1 MNSLYQEMMG
11 NQVQNTQSGNMQSLR
26 QMANA
31 VRNSRN
37 PQMMLMQLAQSNP
50 QMKQAIEY
58 IGQNGGNAKEAFYA
72 LAKQKANM
80 AEMTK
85 AGYRV

>member
-11 NQVQNTQSGNMQSLR
+11 NQAQNPQNDNVQSLR

-72 LAKQKANM
+72 LAKQKGVNPDTILNM
-80 AEMTK
+80 F
-85 AGYRV
+85 R

>member
-11 NQVQNTQSGNMQSLR
+11 NQAQSAQSGNMQSLR
-26 QMANA
+26 QMADV

-72 LAKQKANM
+72 LAKQKGVNPDTILNM
-80 AEMTK
+80 F
-85 AGYRV
+85 R

>member
-1 MNSLYQEMMG
+1 MNSLYQEMIG
-11 NQVQNTQSGNMQSLR
+11 NQAQNPQNDNVQSLR

-72 LAKQKANM
+72 LAKQKGVNPDTILNM
-80 AEMTK
+80 F
-85 AGYRV
+85 R

>member
-11 NQVQNTQSGNMQSLR
+11 NQAQNTQSGNMQSLR
-26 QMANA
+26 QMANV

-37 PQMMLMQLAQSNP
+37 PQMMLMELAQSNP

-72 LAKQKANM
+72 LAKQKGVNPDTILNM
-80 AEMTK
+80 F
-85 AGYRV
+85 R

>member
-11 NQVQNTQSGNMQSLR
+11 NQAQNPQNDNVQSLR

-58 IGQNGGNAKEAFYA
+58 IGRNGGNAKEAFYA
-72 LAKQKANM
+72 LAKQKGVNPDTILNM
-80 AEMTK
+80 F
-85 AGYRV
+85 R

>member
-11 NQVQNTQSGNMQSLR
+11 NQAQNAQSGNMQSLR
-26 QMANA
+26 QMANV

-72 LAKQKANM
+72 LAKQKGVNPDTILNM
-80 AEMTK
+80 F
-85 AGYRV
+85 R

>member
-11 NQVQNTQSGNMQSLR
+11 NQAQNPQNDNVQSLR
-26 QMANA
+26 QIANA
-31 VRNSRN
+31 VRNSQN

-72 LAKQKANM
+72 LAKQKGVNPDTILNM
-80 AEMTK
+80 F
-85 AGYRV
+85 R

>member
-11 NQVQNTQSGNMQSLR
+11 NQAQNAQSGNMQSLR
-26 QMANA
+26 QMADV

-37 PQMMLMQLAQSNP
+37 PQMMLMQLAQNNP

-72 LAKQKANM
+72 LAKQKGVNPDTILNM
-80 AEMTK
+80 F
-85 AGYRV
+85 R

>member
-11 NQVQNTQSGNMQSLR
+11 NQAQNPQNDNVQSLR

-72 LAKQKANM
+72 LAKQKGVNPDMILNM
-80 AEMTK
+80 F
-85 AGYRV
+85 R

>member
-1 MNSLYQEMMG
+1 M
-11 NQVQNTQSGNMQSLR
+11 QNPQNDNVQSLR

-37 PQMMLMQLAQSNP
+37 PQMVLMQLAQSNP

-72 LAKQKANM
+72 MAKQKGVNPDTILNM
-80 AEMTK
+80 F
-85 AGYRV
+85 R

>member
-11 NQVQNTQSGNMQSLR
+11 NQAQNPQNDNVQSLR

-72 LAKQKANM
+72 LAKQKGVNPD
-80 AEMTK
+80 TILNIF
-85 AGYRV
+85 R

>member
-1 MNSLYQEMMG
+1 MNSLYQEMIG
-11 NQVQNTQSGNMQSLR
+11 NQAQNPQNDNVQSLR

-31 VRNSRN
+31 VRNSQN

-72 LAKQKANM
+72 LAKQKGVNPDTILNM
-80 AEMTK
+80 F
-85 AGYRV
+85 R

>member
-1 MNSLYQEMMG
+1 MNNLYQEMMG
-11 NQVQNTQSGNMQSLR
+11 NQAQNAQSGNMQSLR
-26 QMANA
+26 QMANV

-72 LAKQKANM
+72 LAKQKGVNPDTILNM
-80 AEMTK
+80 F
-85 AGYRV
+85 R

>member
-11 NQVQNTQSGNMQSLR
+11 NQAQNPQNDNVQSLR
-26 QMANA
+26 QIANA

-72 LAKQKANM
+72 LAKQKGVNPDTILNM
-80 AEMTK
+80 F
-85 AGYRV
+85 R

>member
-1 MNSLYQEMMG
+1 MNTLYQEMMG
-11 NQVQNTQSGNMQSLR
+11 NQAQNPQNDNVQSLR

-58 IGQNGGNAKEAFYA
+58 IGQNGGDAKEAFYA
-72 LAKQKANM
+72 LAKQKGVNPDTILNM
-80 AEMTK
+80 F
-85 AGYRV
+85 R

>member
-11 NQVQNTQSGNMQSLR
+11 NQAQNPQNDNVQSLR

-37 PQMMLMQLAQSNP
+37 PQMMLVQLAQSNP

-72 LAKQKANM
+72 LAKQKGVNPDTILNM
-80 AEMTK
+80 F
-85 AGYRV
+85 R

>member
-1 MNSLYQEMMG
+1 MNNLYQEMMG
-11 NQVQNTQSGNMQSLR
+11 NQAQNAQSGNMQSLR
-26 QMANA
+26 QMANV

-58 IGQNGGNAKEAFYA
+58 IGQNGGDAKEAFYA
-72 LAKQKANM
+72 LAKQKGVNPDTILNM
-80 AEMTK
+80 F
-85 AGYRV
+85 R

>member
-1 MNSLYQEMMG
+1 MMG
-11 NQVQNTQSGNMQSLR
+11 NQAQNPQNDNVQSLR

-72 LAKQKANM
+72 LAKQKGVNPDTILNM
-80 AEMTK
+80 F
-85 AGYRV
+85 R

>member
-72 LAKQKANM
+72 LAKQKGVNPDTILNM
-80 AEMTK
+80 F
-85 AGYRV
+85 R

>member
-11 NQVQNTQSGNMQSLR
+11 NQAQNAQSGNMQSLR

-72 LAKQKANM
+72 LAKQKGVNPDTILNM
-80 AEMTK
+80 F
-85 AGYRV
+85 R

>member
-1 MNSLYQEMMG
+1 MNSLYREMMG
-11 NQVQNTQSGNMQSLR
+11 NQAQNAQSGNMQSLR
-26 QMANA
+26 QMANV

-37 PQMMLMQLAQSNP
+37 PQMMLMELAQSNP

-72 LAKQKANM
+72 LAKQKGVNPDTILNM
-80 AEMTK
+80 F
-85 AGYRV
+85 R

>member
-11 NQVQNTQSGNMQSLR
+11 NQAQNPQNDNVQSLR

-31 VRNSRN
+31 VRNSQN

-72 LAKQKANM
+72 LAKQKGVNPDTILNM
-80 AEMTK
+80 F
-85 AGYRV
+85 R

>member
-11 NQVQNTQSGNMQSLR
+11 NQAQNTQSGNMQSLR
-26 QMANA
+26 QMANV
-31 VRNSRN
+31 VRNSSN

-72 LAKQKANM
+72 LAKQKGVNPDTILNM
-80 AEMTK
+80 F
-85 AGYRV
+85 R

>member
-11 NQVQNTQSGNMQSLR
+11 NQVQNPQNDNVQSLR

-72 LAKQKANM
+72 LAKQKGVNPDTILNM
-80 AEMTK
+80 F
-85 AGYRV
+85 R

>member
-11 NQVQNTQSGNMQSLR
+11 NQAQNVQSGNMQSLR
-26 QMANA
+26 QMADV

-72 LAKQKANM
+72 LAKQKGVNPDTILNM
-80 AEMTK
+80 F
-85 AGYRV
+85 R

>member
-11 NQVQNTQSGNMQSLR
+11 NQAQNAQSGNMQSLR
-26 QMANA
+26 QMANV

-72 LAKQKANM
+72 LAKQKGVNPDTVLNM
-80 AEMTK
+80 F
-85 AGYRV
+85 R

>member
-11 NQVQNTQSGNMQSLR
+11 NQAQNPQNDNAQSLR

-31 VRNSRN
+31 VKNSRN

-72 LAKQKANM
+72 LAKQKGVNPDTILNM
-80 AEMTK
+80 F
-85 AGYRV
+85 R

>member
-11 NQVQNTQSGNMQSLR
+11 NQAQNPQNDNVQSLR

-31 VRNSRN
+31 VKNSRN

-72 LAKQKANM
+72 LAKQKGVNPDTILNM
-80 AEMTK
+80 F
-85 AGYRV
+85 R

>member
-11 NQVQNTQSGNMQSLR
+11 NQVQNPQNDNVQSLR

-37 PQMMLMQLAQSNP
+37 PQMVLMQLAQSNP

-72 LAKQKANM
+72 MAKQKGVNPDTILNM
-80 AEMTK
+80 F
-85 AGYRV
+85 R

>member
-11 NQVQNTQSGNMQSLR
+11 SQAQNAQSGNMQSLR

-37 PQMMLMQLAQSNP
+37 PQMMLMELAQSNP

-72 LAKQKANM
+72 LAKQKGVNPDTILNM
-80 AEMTK
+80 F
-85 AGYRV
+85 R

>member
-11 NQVQNTQSGNMQSLR
+11 NQAQNPQNDNVQSLR

-72 LAKQKANM
+72 MAKQKGVNPDTILNM
-80 AEMTK
+80 F
-85 AGYRV
+85 R

>member
-11 NQVQNTQSGNMQSLR
+11 NQAQNAQSGNMQSLR
-26 QMANA
+26 QMANV

-37 PQMMLMQLAQSNP
+37 PQMMLMELAQSNP

-72 LAKQKANM
+72 LAKQKGVNPDTILNM
-80 AEMTK
+80 F
-85 AGYRV
+85 R

>member
-11 NQVQNTQSGNMQSLR
+11 NQAQNAQSGNMQSLR
-26 QMANA
+26 QIANA

-72 LAKQKANM
+72 LAKQKGVNPDTILNM
-80 AEMTK
+80 F
-85 AGYRV
+85 R

>member
-11 NQVQNTQSGNMQSLR
+11 NQAQNPQNDNVQSLR

-31 VRNSRN
+31 VKNSRN

-58 IGQNGGNAKEAFYA
+58 IGQNGGYAKEAFYA
-72 LAKQKANM
+72 LAKQKGVNPDTILNM
-80 AEMTK
+80 F
-85 AGYRV
+85 R

>member
-11 NQVQNTQSGNMQSLR
+11 NQAQNAQSGNMQSLR
-26 QMANA
+26 QMADV

-72 LAKQKANM
+72 LAKQKGVNPDTILNM
-80 AEMTK
+80 F
-85 AGYRV
+85 R

>member
-11 NQVQNTQSGNMQSLR
+11 NQAQNAQSGNMQSLR
-26 QMANA
+26 QMANV

-37 PQMMLMQLAQSNP
+37 PQMMLMQFAQSNP

-58 IGQNGGNAKEAFYA
+58 IGQNGGNAKEAFYV
-72 LAKQKANM
+72 LAKQKGVNPDTVLNM
-80 AEMTK
+80 F
-85 AGYRV
+85 R

>member
-11 NQVQNTQSGNMQSLR
+11 NQAQNPQNDNVQSLR

-37 PQMMLMQLAQSNP
+37 PQMMLMELAQSNP

-72 LAKQKANM
+72 LAKQKGVNPDTILNM
-80 AEMTK
+80 F
-85 AGYRV
+85 R